1 MPKKKS
7 IRKSADKFKQEID
20 EVLTFLEATSKGQ
33 TKRHVS
39 WLYDY
44 GIIRLYGAFEEF
56 MLECLIGA
64 INNDTSVLSERTGY
78 KFPKHLT
85 DEVCRYLIIG
95 DGYFDFHGRDGL
107 IKTLKKYVPSSHYLV
122 KKIKDDKYKDTLN
135 QLSAL
140 RNFAAHRS
148 EKSKNAALKAIGGKR
163 ISTSGAWLKG
173 NNRFSSIAKKLKEL
187 ADEIGDSAPY

>member
-7 IRKSADKFKQEID
+7 VRKSADNFKQEID
-20 EVLTFLEATSKGQ
+20 EILDFLATTSRGQ

-44 GIIRLYGAFEEF
+44 GIIRLYSAFEEF
-56 MLECLIGA
+56 TLECLIGA
-64 INNDTSVLSERTGY
+64 INNDTSVLSKRTGY
-78 KFPKHLT
+78 EFPKHLT
-85 DEVCRYLIIG
+85 DEVCRYLIIC

-122 KKIKDDKYKDTLN
+122 ITIKNDKYKDTLN

-148 EKSKNAALKAIGGKR
+148 QKSKNTALKEIGGKR
-163 ISTSGAWLKG
+163 ISTSGAWLKR
-173 NNRFSSIAKKLKEL
+173 NNRFLSIAKKLKEL